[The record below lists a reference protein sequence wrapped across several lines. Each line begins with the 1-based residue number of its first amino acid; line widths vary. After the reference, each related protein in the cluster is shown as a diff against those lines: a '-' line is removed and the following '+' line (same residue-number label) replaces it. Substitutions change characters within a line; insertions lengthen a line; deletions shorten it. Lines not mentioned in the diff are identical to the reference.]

1 MQPLCEPYNGNLHD
15 VHLATCTRRPRS
27 VEGPILSFFSSARNV
42 GGDTGFFSTI
52 PAWKCWW
59 KCPSPFT
66 FFLTKK
72 TRVKVENKN
81 RDVCM

>member
-42 GGDTGFFSTI
+42 GGIPVFSQ
-52 PAWKCWW
+52 PFQPGNAGW

-66 FFLTKK
+66 FILTKE
-72 TRVKVENKN
+72 TRDKVEK
-81 RDVCM
+81 

>member
-42 GGDTGFFSTI
+42 PGRGGYR
-52 PAWKCWW
+52 
-59 KCPSPFT
+59 
-66 FFLTKK
+66 FFLNHSSLEML
-72 TRVKVENKN
+72 VEMSVAFHFFFNEKN
-81 RDVCM
+81 AR